1 MNKRLVV
8 IDVWI
13 TLLLILVIVGHC
25 MFPNAPEWYLK
36 LHERIY
42 SFHMAA
48 FYFIC
53 GFLVSYRYKPL
64 SSLKEYTLYINKR
77 LIKFGIP
84 FLLFGISLCIYHA
97 IRASDS
103 RLNALLL
110 GIKYLFLETTRS
122 PAIYLW
128 FILVLLF
135 YYILAPIFCQFERYS
150 IIPSIII
157 AIVLNYYP
165 LPRLFCL
172 HLFSRYL
179 LFFLL
184 GIIIN
189 RFSSSLNKIPFWV
202 SFFSLPPFV
211 VSICLINNNT
221 LLISLLSLPANYC
234 ISCCLSKSSSVITLS
249 EFLSKRCF
257 AIYLWQM
264 IFIHILAIVIRP
276 SLGPDCR
283 YALFIIAAVPFAIAS
298 SLLASLIVSNCRNKL
313 LKCASLG

>member
-1 MNKRLVV
+1 MNKRLAL

-13 TLLLILVIVGHC
+13 TLLLFLVIVGHC
-25 MFPNAPEWYLK
+25 MFANAPIWYIT
-36 LHERIY
+36 LHGRIY

-64 SSLKEYTLYINKR
+64 DSFKEYTIYINKR

-84 FLLFGISLCIYHA
+84 FLLFGIALCICHA
-97 IRASDS
+97 FIASDY
-103 RLNALLL
+103 RMNTFLL

-128 FILVLLF
+128 FILVLF
-135 YYILAPIFCQFERYS
+135 YYYILAPVFCQFGKYT
-150 IIPSIII
+150 IIPTIII
-157 AIVLNYYP
+157 AIILNFHP

-172 HLFSRYL
+172 HQFSRYL
-179 LFFLL
+179 LFFIL
-184 GIIIN
+184 GILADHYASILKKVPCV
-189 RFSSSLNKIPFWV
+189 FSFI
-202 SFFSLPPFV
+202 SLPPFIA
-211 VSICLINNNT
+211 SICFADDY
-221 LLISLLSLPANYC
+221 SLFLSVFSLPALYC
-234 ISCCLSKSSSVITLS
+234 ISHCLSKISSIIVLS

-276 SLGPDCR
+276 SRGPDCR
-283 YALFIIAAVPFAIAS
+283 YVFFLIMAVPFAIAG
-298 SLLASLIVSNCRNKL
+298 SLLASWIVSYCWNKL